1 MATRKAIALVS
12 GLFQEINTPTDGL
25 DFAGNDT
32 DNLSEGSSNQYFTNA
47 RARSAISVTDS
58 GGDGSLGY
66 NSSTGVITYTG
77 PSATEV
83 RAHLSVATGSGL
95 TYNSTSGEFGTN
107 AIPNSQLANSSLT
120 LGSTS
125 ISLGGTATTVAGLT
139 SLTSTTL
146 EGSTTVRVG
155 AADSA
160 NGILLNSSGI
170 TFEGS
175 SADANETVLTVAN
188 PTADRT
194 LTLPDNTGTILSTGS
209 SIANAN
215 LANSAITVGS
225 TSISLGGTATTIAGV
240 TSLTSTTLEGT
251 TTVRVG
257 AADAA
262 NGLLFNASGIT
273 FEGATAD
280 AHETTLSVTDPT
292 ADRSIVFP
300 DAGGTVA
307 LLTSLSVATGS
318 GLTYNNST
326 GEFGTSAI
334 PNSQLANS
342 SITIGTSAVSLGSS
356 TLTLAGLTS
365 VTSTAVVTNDGGFR
379 VRNTTDNTKQLAFA
393 LSGITAST
401 TRTLTV
407 QDVNDT
413 IVVLSTDQTFTGNNT
428 FRNSS
433 GQRFEQAATNDGV
446 VINGRGGGSNS
457 YAVTLTPEA
466 LGANRTIV
474 LPNAGGT
481 VSLRDVNETISGTK
495 TFTASNTF
503 RNASG
508 QRFEQAST
516 NDGVVINGRGGG
528 SNSYAVTLTPLAL
541 SANRTITIPNET
553 GTILTSASTI
563 PGGTFVDDTFR
574 ISDNSDSS
582 KKLAFECSGITASN
596 TRTMTVPDTDG
607 TISTESFATAIAVAL
622 G

>member
-1 MATRKAIALVS
+1 MATRKALALVS
-12 GLFQEINTPTDGL
+12 GLFEEINTPTDAI

-32 DNLSEGSSNQYFTNA
+32 DDLSEGSSNQYFTNA
-47 RARSAISVTDS
+47 RARGAISVTDS

-77 PSATEV
+77 PSASEV
-83 RAHLSVATGSGL
+83 RAHLSVAGGSGL
-95 TYNSTSGEFGTN
+95 TYNATSGEFGTN

-120 LGSTS
+120 VGSTS
-125 ISLGGTATTVAGLT
+125 ISLGATATTVAGLT

-155 AADSA
+155 AADAA

-194 LTLPDNTGTILSTGS
+194 LTLPDNTGTLLSTGS
-209 SIANAN
+209 SIANSN
-215 LANSAITVGS
+215 LANSTVTVGS
-225 TSISLGGTATTIAGV
+225 TSIALGATATTIAGV

-273 FEGATAD
+273 FEGATAN

-307 LLTSLSVATGS
+307 LLTSLSVASGS
-318 GLTYNNST
+318 GLTYNSST
-326 GEFGTSAI
+326 GEFGTNAI
-334 PNSQLANS
+334 PNGQLANS
-342 SITIGTSAVSLGSS
+342 SITIGSSAVSLGGSLS
-356 TLTLAGLTS
+356 TIAGLSS

-393 LSGITAST
+393 LSGITGST

-407 QDVNDT
+407 QDASDT
-413 IVVLSTDQTFTGNNT
+413 IAVLGTDQTLTGTNTFRNASGQRFEQAATNDSVVINGRAGGSNSYAVTLTPETLGANRTIVLPDAGGTLSLKDVAETVSGAKTFTQSNT

-433 GQRFEQAATNDGV
+433 GQRFEQAATQDAIL
-446 VINGRGGGSNS
+446 INGRGGGSS
-457 YAVTLTPEA
+457 SRAVTLTPA
-466 LGANRTIV
+466 
-474 LPNAGGT
+474 
-481 VSLRDVNETISGTK
+481 
-495 TFTASNTF
+495 
-503 RNASG
+503 
-508 QRFEQAST
+508 
-516 NDGVVINGRGGG
+516 
-528 SNSYAVTLTPLAL
+528 AL
-541 SANRTITIPNET
+541 SSDRTITIPDET
-553 GTILTSASTI
+553 GTLLTSASTI
-563 PGGTFVDDTFR
+563 PGGTFTDDSFR
-574 ISDNSDSS
+574 ISDNSDST
-582 KKLAFECSGITASN
+582 KKLAFECSGITSSN

>member
-12 GLFQEINTPTDGL
+12 GLFQEVNTPTDGL

-32 DNLSEGSSNQYFTNA
+32 DDLSEGSSNQYFTDA
-47 RARSAISVTDS
+47 RARGAISVTDS

-66 NSSTGVITYTG
+66 DSSTGVITYTG

-83 RAHLSVATGSGL
+83 RAHLSVAIGSGL

-107 AIPNSQLANSSLT
+107 SIPNSQLANSALT
-120 LGSTS
+120 IGSTS
-125 ISLGGTATTVAGLT
+125 VSLGGTATTIAGLT
-139 SLTSTTL
+139 SLTSTTIL
-146 EGSTTVRVG
+146 GTTIVAG
-155 AADSA
+155 ASGGA
-160 NGILLNSSGI
+160 NSVLLGTGGI
-170 TFEGS
+170 TFEGAV
-175 SADANETVLTVAN
+175 ADDNETLLTVAN

-194 LTLPDNTGTILSTGS
+194 LTLPDETGTILSTAS

-215 LANSAITVGS
+215 LANSTVTVGS
-225 TSISLGGTATTIAGV
+225 TSIALGATETTIAGL

-262 NGLLFNASGIT
+262 DGLLLNSSGIT
-273 FEGATAD
+273 FEGSSAN

-326 GEFGTSAI
+326 GEFGTSSI

-379 VRNTTDNTKQLAFA
+379 VRNTADNTKQLAFA

-413 IVVLSTDQTFTGNNT
+413 IVVLGTDQTFTGNNT

-457 YAVTLTPEA
+457 YAVTLTPAA

-481 VSLRDVNETISGTK
+481 VSLTDNNETISGTK

-503 RNASG
+503 RNSSG

-582 KKLAFECSGITASN
+582 KQLAFECSGITASN

>member
-12 GLFQEINTPTDGL
+12 GLFQEVNTPTDGL

-32 DNLSEGSSNQYFTNA
+32 DDLSEGSSNQYFTNA

-66 NSSTGVITYTG
+66 DSSTGVITYTG

-120 LGSTS
+120 VGSTS

-155 AADSA
+155 AADAA

-225 TSISLGGTATTIAGV
+225 TSISLGATATTIAGV

-393 LSGITAST
+393 LSGISAST

-407 QDVNDT
+407 QDANDT
-413 IVVLSTDQTFTGNNT
+413 IVVLGTNQTFTGNNT
-428 FRNSS
+428 FRNAS
-433 GQRFEQAATNDGV
+433 GQRFEQASTNDGV

-481 VSLRDVNETISGTK
+481 VSLRDVNESISGTK

-508 QRFEQAST
+508 QRFEQADT

-528 SNSYAVTLTPLAL
+528 SNSYAVTLTPQAL
-541 SANRTITIPNET
+541 GANRTITIPNET
-553 GTILTSASTI
+553 GTMLTSASTI
-563 PGGTFVDDTFR
+563 PGGTFVDNTFR

>member
-1 MATRKAIALVS
+1 MAYRKTICLNS
-12 GLFQEINTPTDGL
+12 GLFEEVNTSTDGIDL
-25 DFAGNDT
+25 AGNDT
-32 DNLSEGSSNQYFTNA
+32 DDLSEGSSNQYFTNA
-47 RARSAISVTDS
+47 RSRSAISVTDS

-77 PSATEV
+77 PSATDV
-83 RAHLSVATGSGL
+83 RAHLSVAIGSGL
-95 TYNSTSGEFGTN
+95 TYNSTSGQFGTS
-107 AIPNSQLANSSLT
+107 AIPNSQLANSALT
-120 LGSTS
+120 IGSTS
-125 ISLGGTATTVAGLT
+125 VSLGGTATTIAGLA
-139 SLTSTTL
+139 SLTSTTIL
-146 EGSTTVRVG
+146 GTTIVAG
-155 AADSA
+155 ASGGA
-160 NGILLNSSGI
+160 NSVLLGTGGI
-170 TFEGS
+170 TFEGAV
-175 SADANETVLTVAN
+175 ADDNETLLTVAN

-194 LTLPDNTGTILSTGS
+194 LTLPDETGTILSTAS

-215 LANSAITVGS
+215 LANSTVTVGS
-225 TSISLGGTATTIAGV
+225 TSIALGATATTVAGL

-262 NGLLFNASGIT
+262 NGLLLNSSGIT
-273 FEGATAD
+273 FEGSSAN

-379 VRNTTDNTKQLAFA
+379 VRNTTDNTKQLAFS
-393 LSGITAST
+393 LSGITTST

-413 IVVLSTDQTFTGNNT
+413 IVVLGTDQTFTGNNT

-516 NDGVVINGRGGG
+516 QDAILINGRGGG
-528 SNSYAVTLTPLAL
+528 SNSRAITLTPAALAD
-541 SANRTITIPNET
+541 NRTITVPDET
-553 GTILTSASTI
+553 GTLLTSASTI
-563 PGGTFVDDTFR
+563 PGGTFVDNTFR
-574 ISDNSDSS
+574 ISDNGDNS

>member
-12 GLFQEINTPTDGL
+12 GLFQEVNTPTDGL

-32 DNLSEGSSNQYFTNA
+32 DDLSEGSSNQYFTTA

-66 NSSTGVITYTG
+66 NSSTGVITYLG
-77 PSATEV
+77 PSPSEV

-155 AADSA
+155 AADAA

-209 SIANAN
+209 SIANSN
-215 LANSAITVGS
+215 LANSDITVGS
-225 TSISLGGTATTIAGV
+225 TSISLGATATTIAGL

-262 NGLLFNASGIT
+262 NGLLLNSSGIT
-273 FEGATAD
+273 FEGSSAN

-318 GLTYNNST
+318 GLTYNNGT

-365 VTSTAVVTNDGGFR
+365 VTSAAVVTNDGGFR

-393 LSGITAST
+393 LSGITTST

-413 IVVLSTDQTFTGNNT
+413 IVVLGTDQTFTGNNT

-516 NDGVVINGRGGG
+516 QDAILINGRGGG
-528 SNSYAVTLTPLAL
+528 SSSRAITLTPAALAD
-541 SANRTITIPNET
+541 NRTITVPDET
-553 GTILTSASTI
+553 GTLLTSASTI
-563 PGGTFVDDTFR
+563 PGGTFVDNTFR

>member
-1 MATRKAIALVS
+1 M
-12 GLFQEINTPTDGL
+12 
-25 DFAGNDT
+25 
-32 DNLSEGSSNQYFTNA
+32 
-47 RARSAISVTDS
+47 
-58 GGDGSLGY
+58 
-66 NSSTGVITYTG
+66 
-77 PSATEV
+77 
-83 RAHLSVATGSGL
+83 
-95 TYNSTSGEFGTN
+95 
-107 AIPNSQLANSSLT
+107 
-120 LGSTS
+120 
-125 ISLGGTATTVAGLT
+125 
-139 SLTSTTL
+139 
-146 EGSTTVRVG
+146 
-155 AADSA
+155 
-160 NGILLNSSGI
+160 
-170 TFEGS
+170 
-175 SADANETVLTVAN
+175 
-188 PTADRT
+188 
-194 LTLPDNTGTILSTGS
+194 PDETGTILSTAS

-225 TSISLGGTATTIAGV
+225 TSISLGDTATTIAGV

-318 GLTYNNST
+318 GLTYNSST

-379 VRNTTDNTKQLAFA
+379 VRNTTDNTKQLAFS
-393 LSGITAST
+393 LSGITTST

-413 IVVLSTDQTFTGNNT
+413 IVVLGTDQTFTGNNT

-503 RNASG
+503 RNSSG

-528 SNSYAVTLTPLAL
+528 SNSYAVTLTPQAL
-541 SANRTITIPNET
+541 GANRTITIPNET
-553 GTILTSASTI
+553 GAMLTSASTI